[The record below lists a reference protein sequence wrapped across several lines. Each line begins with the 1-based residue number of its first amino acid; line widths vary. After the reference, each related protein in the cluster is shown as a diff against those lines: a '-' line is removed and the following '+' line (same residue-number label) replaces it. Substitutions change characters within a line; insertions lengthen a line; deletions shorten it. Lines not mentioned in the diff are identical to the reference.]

1 MFHDRLEAA
10 GRLVRELE
18 DYRGRKD
25 AVVLAVPRGG
35 LPIGGVLARE
45 LGLKLDVI
53 LTKKIGHPHNPEF
66 AIGAVSLTGAAV
78 DDALIE
84 REGIP
89 SGYVSSETARIRESL
104 RQRYQMY
111 RGVSRPLPVAG
122 KTVILT
128 DDGAATGRTL
138 LVAIELLRREGAKK
152 IVVALPV
159 APPDTA
165 EELGRRAD
173 EVVCLEQPVDFMAI
187 GQSYRDFSQ
196 VPDEEA
202 VAILRG
208 ESSGAGPWRM

>member
-1 MFHDRLEAA
+1 MFRDRREAA
-10 GRLVRELE
+10 GRLARELSR
-18 DYRGRKD
+18 YRDRKD

-45 LGLKLDVI
+45 LNLKLDVI
-53 LTKKIGHPHNPEF
+53 LTKKIGHPDNPEF
-66 AIGAVSLTGAAV
+66 AIGAVSLTDAAV
-78 DDALIE
+78 DAALIE

-89 SGYVSSETARIRESL
+89 SGYISTEIARIRESL

-111 RGVSRPLPVAG
+111 RGAARPLSVAD

-138 LVAIELLRREGAKK
+138 IAAIELLRHEGAGK
-152 IVVALPV
+152 IIVALPV
-159 APPDTA
+159 APPDTV
-165 EELGRRAD
+165 ELLGRNAD
-173 EVVCLEQPVDFMAI
+173 QVVCLEQPVDFMAI
-187 GQSYRDFSQ
+187 GQFYRDFSQ

-208 ESSGAGPWRM
+208 EPQAADPP